1 VSDTNKACNEFL
13 LAVISDLN
21 LAIHLDGNAN
31 NIIDEMKSPPWLQ
44 CEKNSSKAIQFTK
57 MGYLVVAGL
66 KAKLHGHVAVIVDAP
81 PAAYPVGYWCQL
93 NGDGRKNTTINW
105 SWNHADLKKVEYF
118 AYAW

>member
-1 VSDTNKACNEFL
+1 MRMPKPLKSAVRESVGYEQGLNEFL

-21 LAIHLDGNAN
+21 LAIHLDG
-31 NIIDEMKSPPWLQ
+31 MRTT
-44 CEKNSSKAIQFTK
+44 IQFTK

-93 NGDGRKNTTINW
+93 NGVGRKNTTINW